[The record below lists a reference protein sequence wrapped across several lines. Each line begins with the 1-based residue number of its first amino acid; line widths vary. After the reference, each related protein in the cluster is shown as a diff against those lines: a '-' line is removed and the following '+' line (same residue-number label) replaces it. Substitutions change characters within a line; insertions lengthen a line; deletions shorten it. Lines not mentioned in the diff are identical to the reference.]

1 MRRKALEL
9 RDSGVS
15 DIFAAAGSDGRLP
28 CPCGP
33 RARPRRYVLERARRR
48 PRVDAALI
56 LQVVTS
62 PSRAFARMGGDHLYQ
77 AAGVLAVAS
86 VIGVLPALPLASVPL
101 PPEYQESLGQVGLPS
116 DAASLAWYAVTSIA
130 AGLISAALF
139 YAGGALLGGSRDWR
153 RVFAVMLH
161 VNVLAAVV
169 ALLLAGPAFL
179 MASEFASAD
188 LGSLE
193 EAGPEEAADLLGPL
207 LGYLALVL
215 LIVLGA
221 AVWLTVV
228 SVKAVKSAHGFGT
241 AKSFGLVVLVGIA
254 TVLASYPLG

>member
-1 MRRKALEL
+1 M
-9 RDSGVS
+9 
-15 DIFAAAGSDGRLP
+15 
-28 CPCGP
+28 
-33 RARPRRYVLERARRR
+33 
-48 PRVDAALI
+48 DAALI